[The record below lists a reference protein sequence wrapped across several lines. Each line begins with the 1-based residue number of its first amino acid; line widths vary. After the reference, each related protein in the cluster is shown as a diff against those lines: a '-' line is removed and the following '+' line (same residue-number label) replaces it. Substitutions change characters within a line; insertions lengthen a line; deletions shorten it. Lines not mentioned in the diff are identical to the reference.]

1 MQELLEKY
9 KYYIGSAISI
19 ILFYLIYKNFFN
31 LDDKEI
37 KKPIEEKNEI
47 VKSEISHGEFLL
59 FMETLKKE
67 IQKLTQSMVKL
78 NGNYIKTHND
88 YENFNKIFKKD
99 IIKKNIIIDTM
110 DNDGHS
116 SNFIIDFG
124 SGKPPGLEVFKNVIG
139 FRLINASITYTS
151 YTVHAHNNTLKI
163 NNGGV
168 DWETIT
174 LPRGEHSFDD
184 LALILEKGI
193 REIPGGA
200 YLYFKVTANDDLT
213 YTISSGGTCTT
224 GAETEAEC
232 VQSGGTWNHNEEFNI
247 DWGTGTSTHKLFG
260 FTDINISNEAIY
272 TSDTIPDHSIH
283 YVDLVIPEIP
293 KIACKMSSKGKEII
307 ARIPFNGPSGS
318 VIYHRAPEDELQTS
332 DYFYPIKLSKLSV
345 QLYDDHDNIYDSNNG
360 DNSFEF
366 ELTIVNNTGLL
377 K

>member
-78 NGNYIKTHND
+78 NANYIKTHND

-163 NNGGV
+163 NRAI
-168 DWETIT
+168 EKM
-174 LPRGEHSFDD
+174 
-184 LALILEKGI
+184 ILK
-193 REIPGGA
+193 
-200 YLYFKVTANDDLT
+200 N
-213 YTISSGGTCTT
+213 
-224 GAETEAEC
+224 
-232 VQSGGTWNHNEEFNI
+232 
-247 DWGTGTSTHKLFG
+247 
-260 FTDINISNEAIY
+260 
-272 TSDTIPDHSIH
+272 
-283 YVDLVIPEIP
+283 P
-293 KIACKMSSKGKEII
+293 KQWIWSYNRWK
-307 ARIPFNGPSGS
+307 
-318 VIYHRAPEDELQTS
+318 
-332 DYFYPIKLSKLSV
+332 
-345 QLYDDHDNIYDSNNG
+345 
-360 DNSFEF
+360 
-366 ELTIVNNTGLL
+366 
-377 K
+377 

>member
-19 ILFYLIYKNFFN
+19 ILFYLIYKNLFN

-78 NGNYIKTHND
+78 NANYIKTHND

-163 NNGGV
+163 QKAGDTDN
-168 DWETIT
+168 ETIE

-184 LALILEKGI
+184 LALILQTKI
-193 REIPGGA
+193 RDIHDS
-200 YLYFKVTANDDLT
+200 YSNFKVTANDDFT
-213 YTISSGGTCTT
+213 YTISSGTDTT
-224 GAETEAEC
+224 FT
-232 VQSGGTWNHNEEFNI
+232 I

-260 FTDINISNEAIY
+260 FMATIISNEAIY
-272 TSDTIPDHSIH
+272 TSDTIPDQSIH

-307 ARIPFNGPSGS
+307 ARIPFDGPSGS